1 MTEYFNHYENLKSKW
16 WEWHLKNPEVCELF
30 DKFTFHAI
38 KRGHKKMS
46 AWMIINRVRWETSV
60 VTYGNPF
67 KISNDFIS
75 MYARYFM
82 HRYPQHKGFF
92 KTKTIYGENH
102 E

>member
-1 MTEYFNHYENLKSKW
+1 MSNVSHYEELKSKW
-16 WEWHLKNPEVCELF
+16 WEWHKKNPQICELF

-38 KRGHKKMS
+38 NRGHKKMS

-67 KISNDFIS
+67 KISNDYIS

-82 HRYPQHKGFF
+82 HRYPQYKGFF
-92 KTKTIYGENH
+92 RTKTIYGEND